1 MPPDQNPISN
11 YFDTPARAERLQLLL
26 YLVRNAGEVI
36 YLRAPAGAGKTLFA
50 QRLFDTLSDQVAAV
64 WVRGSEEC
72 DVAAAA
78 VDQLGLPPDSARHW
92 PDAVLEGLDG
102 QDLLLIVDDADR
114 LGLKVVESLDLLHA
128 HGGRLLL
135 VGQGGLAE
143 TSGNWDLQFVDL
155 PAFDAEQTTAFLRQQ
170 AGEQAARVTD
180 DLAAG
185 LHRASKGLPGP
196 LLDAL
201 NGVLG
206 GSGSRSAMR
215 RTAATTSGRTGRP
228 MWHWLAGGTLVL
240 LLAGVLLFQDAFNR
254 MFESDKQVAGRPVAP
269 TVDPEPAASE
279 VRTADATQNT
289 GPDLAPPAA
298 ADMAAVVP
306 AVTGPQAPEVVS
318 ETPPAVEDAPATE
331 QGRAP
336 EQQADTEEDPLDA
349 VMRDALAA
357 AGAGRSDPL
366 KADAADVDK
375 ALPTE
380 ARPAEPAAVSQP
392 EDAQA
397 KAEVVPETPL
407 EATPTK
413 DTKPPA
419 EPSAEPSAVVA
430 AAPDPEPE
438 PQSSAV
444 AASGQQTPG
453 EPPAEPAPGPVGAPV
468 ESREIP
474 KEPQVVTAKPAVVVP
489 AATAPSGGDAWLKN
503 RDPARYTL
511 QLVGSR
517 DRVAVRK
524 FVRVHAI
531 GEPHAIFERDLK
543 GKPWYS
549 LVAGDYPDRAAAIA
563 ARERLPKSLGRSGIW
578 PRTFGSIQN
587 LK

>member
-1 MPPDQNPISN
+1 MPPDQSPIGN

-36 YLRAPAGAGKTLFA
+36 YLRAPSGAGKTLFA

-64 WVRGSEEC
+64 WVRGSEDC

-102 QDLLLIVDDADR
+102 QELLLIVDDADR
-114 LGLKVVESLDLLHA
+114 LGLSVVENLDLLHA

-155 PAFDAEQTTAFLRQQ
+155 PPFEAEQTAAFLRQQ

-206 GSGSRSAMR
+206 GSGRRSARR
-215 RTAATTSGRTGRP
+215 RTAVKSPGAARRP
-228 MWHWLAGGTLVL
+228 MWHWLAGGALVL
-240 LLAGVLLFQDAFNR
+240 LLAAVLWFQDSFNR
-254 MFESDKQVAGRPVAP
+254 MIEPDDTLAGRPLAETVEPVPVAREVLGADEIQQP
-269 TVDPEPAASE
+269 QLDPGLPAIVETETTVVPLAPVAEVRAVVAEVPSAVEEAPLTDEGREPA
-279 VRTADATQNT
+279 VRADAQ
-289 GPDLAPPAA
+289 
-298 ADMAAVVP
+298 
-306 AVTGPQAPEVVS
+306 
-318 ETPPAVEDAPATE
+318 
-331 QGRAP
+331 
-336 EQQADTEEDPLDA
+336 DPLDA

-357 AGAGRSDPL
+357 AEAARSEPS
-366 KADAADVDK
+366 KADSTD
-375 ALPTE
+375 
-380 ARPAEPAAVSQP
+380 AEPVSAAEVKPAAPATTSLP
-392 EDAQA
+392 EDGQA
-397 KAEVVPETPL
+397 KPAVTPETPVV
-407 EATPTK
+407 AVAPQVAQR
-413 DTKPPA
+413 PA
-419 EPSAEPSAVVA
+419 VSSAA
-430 AAPDPEPE
+430 AAPAADPEPE
-438 PQSSAV
+438 PQPPPAIDAV
-444 AASGQQTPG
+444 QQTI
-453 EPPAEPAPGPVGAPV
+453 AEPAVEPASEPVGAPV

-474 KEPQVVTAKPAVVVP
+474 KEPRVVTAKPAVVLP
-489 AATAPSGGDAWLKN
+489 PGTAPSGGDAWLKS
-503 RDPARYTL
+503 RDPARFTL

-517 DRVAVRK
+517 DRAAVRK
-524 FVRVHAI
+524 FAREHAI
-531 GEPHAIFERDLK
+531 AEPHAVFERDLK

-563 ARERLPKSLGRSGIW
+563 ARERLPKALGRSGIW
-578 PRTFGSIQN
+578 PRTFGSIQK